1 MEAPKILGR
10 AADCIGDRAAE
21 RDSDSERSMAKTVA
35 AFNALTGASLT
46 ETQGWTFMAVLKL
59 ARASQGRFQMDDYI
73 DGAAYI
79 GLAGE
84 SASRDGS

>member
-1 MEAPKILGR
+1 
-10 AADCIGDRAAE
+10 
-21 RDSDSERSMAKTVA
+21 MAKTVA

-59 ARASQGRFQMDDYI
+59 ARASQGRLQMDDYV

-79 GLAGE
+79 ALAGE
-84 SASRDGS
+84 SASRDSA